1 MSFHCGQRQS
11 GPAGARSNMLARRR
25 SRLAERDPP
34 RPGHAIGVLCIH
46 MDFLVQ
52 PAHALWASLDY
63 RRPWLLGPGLLQV
76 GNHGQVLNRVAVI
89 PPCWRACIG
98 SDGHG
103 GASAANS
110 SSAAPSAAPAL
121 PASRLVHP
129 AYRSAM
135 TGAHLVQPVL
145 AQMRLPYCTLC
156 RSWIDLH
163 YVPARLVKPAYADV
177 MLRLSDVHLETSV
190 STALHALAAA
200 DSAIRSPVEISQ
212 CAGCCCGF
220 VASRPL
226 LERVPCAH
234 RVPLDQ
240 PEVRAHM
247 KQMLQNQKRSPMRE
261 QLAANQASAGRR
273 ASAGLASAA
282 TAGAG
287 RASAGAASA
296 GTSGVSNVS
305 MVLDEETTRSRALTG
320 GCHVAHRS
328 THALLSE
335 AGLGSLSPEIRE
347 LVLADRAQTF
357 EALPKLGQV
366 CGDRRVQFPFKMP
379 YPRSAHKVEPARC
392 KGPVAVTARRPHRR
406 TDTSVRTRIH
416 RPTTGRVG
424 VRVRSRVRRR

>member
-89 PPCWRACIG
+89 PPCWRACTG
-98 SDGHG
+98 TDGHG

-145 AQMRLPYCTLC
+145 AQMRLPYCMLC

-163 YVPARLVKPAYADV
+163 YVPARLVKPYADV

-212 CAGCCCGF
+212 CAGCCCGTSCCTT
-220 VASRPL
+220 VRAMSIPKSPTYASASITCIEGSARAAPASCITLVFARPRIVRAPVGVIESITAL
-226 LERVPCAH
+226 SPCSTQLSPCSTQCWRCATWVTCNSSCH
-234 RVPLDQ
+234 WIYSNAKVPLSWGSWPSAICFANID
-240 PEVRAHM
+240 
-247 KQMLQNQKRSPMRE
+247 RS
-261 QLAANQASAGRR
+261 
-273 ASAGLASAA
+273 
-282 TAGAG
+282 
-287 RASAGAASA
+287 
-296 GTSGVSNVS
+296 
-305 MVLDEETTRSRALTG
+305 
-320 GCHVAHRS
+320 
-328 THALLSE
+328 
-335 AGLGSLSPEIRE
+335 
-347 LVLADRAQTF
+347 
-357 EALPKLGQV
+357 
-366 CGDRRVQFPFKMP
+366 
-379 YPRSAHKVEPARC
+379 
-392 KGPVAVTARRPHRR
+392 
-406 TDTSVRTRIH
+406 
-416 RPTTGRVG
+416 
-424 VRVRSRVRRR
+424 